1 MGYEDKDQEDYD
13 LGVVGVLLVI
23 ALIIIIAIPAGFM
36 AYLFHTSP
44 IMNMTLKEVVE
55 GNETIGKGSG
65 FKDYNYQNNNYKTG
79 YIAQAGWKHN
89 YTIYTVKGASMEPTM
104 FHNDNIIC
112 DNRLEPKL
120 GDIVLINNSMPI
132 AHRIIAEY
140 PRYVITKGD
149 NRITE
154 DESINKS
161 QIICVI
167 VGVLY

>member
-1 MGYEDKDQEDYD
+1 MPDGVDKIEQFNQDNQMI
-13 LGVVGVLLVI
+13 V
-23 ALIIIIAIPAGFM
+23 
-36 AYLFHTSP
+36 
-44 IMNMTLKEVVE
+44 NQ
-55 GNETIGKGSG
+55 TIEKGLG

-79 YIAQAGWKHN
+79 YIAQAGWKYN
-89 YTIYTVKGASMEPTM
+89 YTIYTVKGASMEPTL
-104 FHNDNIIC
+104 FHDDNIIC

-140 PRYVITKGD
+140 PEYYITKGD

-154 DESINKS
+154 DDSINRS
-161 QIICVI
+161 QIICVV